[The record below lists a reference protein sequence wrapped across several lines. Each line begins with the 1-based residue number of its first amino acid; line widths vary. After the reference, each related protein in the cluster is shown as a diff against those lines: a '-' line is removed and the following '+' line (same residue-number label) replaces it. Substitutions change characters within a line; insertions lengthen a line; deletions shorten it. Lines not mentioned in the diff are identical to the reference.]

1 MPVSLRY
8 KFKII
13 NIMEDDVKNSFRSG
27 YTKGM
32 GFGLVLLLIGV
43 LFLGY
48 NFGIIPYSVKEVI
61 FSWPMLLVFIGVIQV
76 FRWHVIPGVVLIFVG
91 GFFLIPRIVPGL
103 DGQFVHI
110 YWPLLLIAAG
120 IVVLLQRVLHP
131 KWGFES
137 WERNW
142 HRHNHHHYS
151 HHYNKYDRSNWS
163 GYTNTGGF
171 SKNSVFGSG
180 DHIVLDPEF
189 KGGELNAVFGGLT
202 LDLRRTNLP
211 VGETQ
216 LEVNAVFGGIT
227 IYVPVD
233 WFVETHLDAVFGGFQ
248 DNRLPKEPLDSTRK
262 LIITGSCV
270 FGGGELRN

>member
-1 MPVSLRY
+1 
-8 KFKII
+8 
-13 NIMEDDVKNSFRSG
+13 MENEVKNSFRTG
-27 YTKGM
+27 YTKGL
-32 GFGLVLLLIGV
+32 GFGLFILLLGFV
-43 LFLGY
+43 FMGLNL
-48 NFGIIPYSVKEVI
+48 GIIPHEYRHI
-61 FSWPMLLVFIGVIQV
+61 LISWPMLIIVVGIGQFIKNRHP
-76 FRWHVIPGVVLIFVG
+76 FSGVVLIMVG
-91 GFFLIPRIVPGL
+91 SFFIMPRVIEAFPAYFPGFNGDFT
-103 DGQFVHI
+103 HA

-120 IVVLLQRVLHP
+120 VLIILGKIFGP
-131 KWGFES
+131 KWGLSDWDFNHEHH
-137 WERNW
+137 
-142 HRHNHHHYS
+142 HRHRNRARHYRHS
-151 HHYNKYDRSNWS
+151 NYDQTNWK
-163 GYTNTGGF
+163 TNPDGF

-189 KGGELNAVFGGLT
+189 KGGDLNAVFGGIT

-211 VGETQ
+211 EGETV

-248 DNRLPKEPLDSTRK
+248 DNRLPKEPLDKTRK